1 MSSMIG
7 AIDRKTFSTPPFLR
21 LKEYLWGLLLFI
33 EATRGPF
40 WCRESL
46 FSSLRTRRSVC
57 CVHCAINNDWCP
69 GSTTMDRTKKTA
81 QILRELQIPAT
92 TSSSSKGES
101 ENDGVDE
108 DCAPKSLML
117 SETKAEENT
126 AAPGTI
132 ASSGD
137 DESGT
142 NEDNGDSSEYTSGVS
157 RSSRK
162 RALADCDDELY
173 YVPPLKTYHKTWAKF
188 EKYLKKYQSVTDQ
201 VIVVSQTVKL
211 RNRQINRMKV
221 HTGKSVAQ
229 LPLVPEE
236 LDPYQRVYISTHGWK
251 SRNRSTGQRPMH
263 MLKSVG
269 CDMRFRAKWAEQSR
283 GNWEIQVKSAFYGHF
298 HPVTEEVYHKYPPG
312 PSSSAQIFEPNE
324 RHRARGS
331 KASRVYDY
339 IRALR
344 AVDG

>member
-1 MSSMIG
+1 
-7 AIDRKTFSTPPFLR
+7 
-21 LKEYLWGLLLFI
+21 
-33 EATRGPF
+33 
-40 WCRESL
+40 
-46 FSSLRTRRSVC
+46 
-57 CVHCAINNDWCP
+57 
-69 GSTTMDRTKKTA
+69 
-81 QILRELQIPAT
+81 
-92 TSSSSKGES
+92 
-101 ENDGVDE
+101 
-108 DCAPKSLML
+108 
-117 SETKAEENT
+117 
-126 AAPGTI
+126 
-132 ASSGD
+132 
-137 DESGT
+137 
-142 NEDNGDSSEYTSGVS
+142 
-157 RSSRK
+157 
-162 RALADCDDELY
+162 
-173 YVPPLKTYHKTWAKF
+173 
-188 EKYLKKYQSVTDQ
+188 
-201 VIVVSQTVKL
+201 
-211 RNRQINRMKV
+211 MKV

-324 RHRARGS
+324 RHRARRS